1 VKSKLGAALFC
12 LLFAIPF
19 GGVGVGA
26 SWVLGRMI
34 YDGHRAED
42 WVRVKAIVDSF
53 GNGSVVYHYAYGGK
67 NYGGDRLGANP
78 IGGTD
83 NVDSWHEDMAAM
95 LSEAQRDGKPI
106 TVWVNPDNPAES
118 MVDRTIRWKLG
129 VFIIPF
135 ALGFGGAGVGALV
148 VFFRT
153 LFRPAEDVKRDP
165 IGTPST
171 ASGGVFMI
179 WVFAFFWNAISVPIA
194 VLVVPEGIQSGEWA
208 VLLVLIFPL
217 IGLLLIWGAIAST
230 IAAIKRKFGREPV
243 PQPAAVSRPANDGVF
258 ARGLIDSPSAPSA
271 AGAIDTMDD
280 GMPGAPDPM
289 MTELEKLS
297 GRKLS
302 AEQRE
307 QLEKM
312 DPKSRAVV
320 TKMAGWLGKIKQTQ
334 D

>member
-1 VKSKLGAALFC
+1 MGKPRHPVVAQGMNKFGAALFC

-53 GNGSVVYHYAYGGK
+53 GNGSVVYHYTYGGK

-165 IGTPST
+165 IGTPAT

-179 WVFAFFWNAISVPIA
+179 WAFAFFWNAISVPIA

-217 IGLLLIWGAIAST
+217 IGLLLIWGAVAST
-230 IAAIKRKFGREPV
+230 IGAIRRRFAREPV
-243 PQPAAVSRPANDGVF
+243 QQPAAVSRPANDGVF
-258 ARGLIDSPSAPSA
+258 ARGLID
-271 AGAIDTMDD
+271 TTD
-280 GMPGAPDPM
+280 GGLPPPPDPLV
-289 MTELEKLS
+289 TEMERLS
-297 GRKLS
+297 GKKLT
-302 AEQRE
+302 AEQRAE
-307 QLEKM
+307 MEKM
-312 DPKSRAVV
+312 GPTSKAMV
-320 TKMAGWLGKIKQTQ
+320 TKLAGWLGKVKETQ